1 MDRCS
6 KKMEYSLAC
15 WAPRY
20 KQTMKRPL
28 TIVVSI
34 KNHNWTYTQHS
45 YLEGPRLWDV
55 GAGGKKNMQ
64 LLATFDMNIIVANA
78 PMNINQHKWWVES
91 QLQSLVDLS
100 CVFFFQRSKMFVL
113 NNLPYHAVFGKEKHN
128 HTIFTVYLYHTKCFR
143 GSMLRDG
150 LYLWVQP
157 TTSSSDSTEEA
168 FRSSQIY
175 PAKSLALSS
184 WITFSLKHIYN
195 HLYLS
200 G

>member
-1 MDRCS
+1 MWSNGSTGAHYTTEQKQWRRSKGLSCNFFWRIVLQWIGQLMSTTTGIVCVIICS
-6 KKMEYSLAC
+6 KRSTLPFHARSASNVNC
-15 WAPRY
+15 IS
-20 KQTMKRPL
+20 QKRLGMCFAIARRFANNTEPCN
-28 TIVVSI
+28 VRKEFWCS
-34 KNHNWTYTQHS
+34 
-45 YLEGPRLWDV
+45 GPS
-55 GAGGKKNMQ
+55 GK
-64 LLATFDMNIIVANA
+64 
-78 PMNINQHKWWVES
+78 
-91 QLQSLVDLS
+91 
-100 CVFFFQRSKMFVL
+100 
-113 NNLPYHAVFGKEKHN
+113 FGKEKHN

-150 LYLWVQP
+150 LYLWCNP
-157 TTSSSDSTEEA
+157 LHPSSDSTEEA